1 MNTLQAINDDQL
13 TQVAEQA
20 YIDQKDDFI
29 CEFKSKLKQS
39 LATAQTQLKNGQSM
53 NFDDFKERVQ
63 AIELK

>member
-39 LATAQTQLKNGQSM
+39 LATAQVQLKNGQSM
-53 NFDDFKERVQ
+53 NFEDFKAKVQ